1 MEFFLRDWSGWSDT
15 IVAHIVIPQSIAWGI
30 FTKGIDRD
38 SAYPKLTL
46 VGDTALAEHVLKLV
60 AIVG

>member
-1 MEFFLRDWSGWSDT
+1 MVSPQLLTREYRKRQLERKMEF
-15 IVAHIVIPQSIAWGI
+15 
-30 FTKGIDRD
+30 FTKGIDRE
-38 SAYPKLTL
+38 SVYPKLTL